1 MVGRHLQDIAPEYVY
16 LSSED
21 CDLTKYEEVEKVFGD
36 YQPTNI
42 IHLAA
47 KVGGILQ
54 NMEYPA
60 DFYDANIIMN
70 TNVLVASRK
79 LQVQN
84 FLSILSTCMY
94 PDVVEKYPLTEEDVH
109 KGPPAQANFSYA
121 YTKRAMAVQ
130 IDAYNKQLETNYN
143 YLIPCNL
150 FGEHD
155 NFTDSNKMHFITA
168 LLKKIIVSEEEGEDS
183 IVLFGSGRPLRQF
196 MYAGD
201 LARIIKLTVDNEIK
215 SSFNVAPSGQNY
227 SINKMALMPLAAL
240 DKEHWQI
247 HYDYTKPDGQY
258 RKDASNEK
266 MRKYIG
272 DFEFTEF
279 SEGVKK
285 VYDEIK
291 RRGV

>member
-227 SINKMALMPLAAL
+227 SINKMALMTLAAL